1 MKQNHLIR
9 ISTRNLPRQTWLEMR
24 RGAIGGSDAAAILG
38 LHPYSSPYSVWAD
51 KTGRLPDKPDN
62 EAMRLGRDL
71 EEYVAARW
79 REATGKRTHRVH
91 AMLYNRELP
100 FAHANIDRWVVGE
113 NAGLECKTTS
123 VLNLKRFKGG
133 DYPDRYYA
141 QCVHYMA
148 VTGAA
153 RWYLAVLVLN
163 QGLFHYVIERDEEEI
178 AALLRQERAF
188 WALVESNT
196 PPQADGASATG
207 EALKSIYAGGGGE
220 IELAGQEALL
230 DRYAELN
237 AKKAETEKQLERIKQ
252 ELMAKLQN
260 AECAVCGDWT
270 VTWKPVTRRTLDAQ
284 ALRQAFPQV
293 PVEKF
298 TRASVSRVLRIAKRG
313 GKGGAAQ

>member
-1 MKQNHLIR
+1 MKQKRLIR
-9 ISTRNLPRQTWLEMR
+9 ISTKNLPRQSWLEMR
-24 RGAIGGSDAAAILG
+24 RGAIGGSDAAAIMG
-38 LHPYSSPYSVWAD
+38 LHPYSSPYSVWAE
-51 KTGRLPDKPDN
+51 KTGRLPDKTDN

-79 REATGKRTHRVH
+79 REETGKKTYRVR
-91 AMLYNRELP
+91 AMLYNREIP
-100 FAHANIDRWVVGE
+100 FAHANIDRWVVAE

-123 VLNLKRFKGG
+123 VLNLKHFKGG

-188 WALVESNT
+188 WALVESDT
-196 PPQADGASATG
+196 PPRTDGTSATG
-207 EALKSIYAGGGGE
+207 EALKSIYSGGGGA
-220 IELAGQEALL
+220 IELSGQEALF
-230 DRYAELN
+230 DRYAALS
-237 AKKAETEKQLERIKQ
+237 AKKSETEKELEQLKQ

-260 AECAVCGDWT
+260 AESGGCGDWT
-270 VTWKPVTRRTLDAQ
+270 VTWKPVTRRTLDTKALLQ
-284 ALRQAFPQV
+284 AVPQAEDFY
-293 PVEKF
+293 
-298 TRASVSRVLRIAKRG
+298 RASVSRVLRIAKKERKDG
-313 GKGGAAQ
+313 MAQ